1 MTRSLHIFDVQ
12 GDMMNATQTS
22 WNKRSRLG
30 LGARQHGRKRST
42 QITATSLAQ
51 MLPELEFCL
60 C

>member
-1 MTRSLHIFDVQ
+1 
-12 GDMMNATQTS
+12 MMNATQTS